1 MKLLQDPDTHDSL
14 IAQSARTTLSRQ
26 SLESRAGKILDAL
39 QGYGKRQEWQR
50 KDKAFLADLLQEWDN
65 QVTDLLNERDLLRL
79 KVDVMTE
86 MNRRKS
92 WRMPRSGFG
101 HYFKFLIG
109 ITECPSR

>member
-1 MKLLQDPDTHDSL
+1 MQPLFNPDTHDSL
-14 IAQSARTTLSRQ
+14 IRQSVRTTLSRQ
-26 SLESRAGKILDAL
+26 SLESRAAKILEAL
-39 QGYGKRQEWQR
+39 QGYTRRQEWQT

-86 MNRRKS
+86 VNRRKA
-92 WRMPRSGFG
+92 WRLPQGGFV

-109 ITECPSR
+109 AAECPSR